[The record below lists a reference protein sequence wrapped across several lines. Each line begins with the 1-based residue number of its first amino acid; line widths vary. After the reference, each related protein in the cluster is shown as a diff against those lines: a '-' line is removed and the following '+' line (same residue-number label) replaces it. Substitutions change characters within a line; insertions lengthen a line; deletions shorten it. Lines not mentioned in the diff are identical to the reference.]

1 MFYEWVAKGAE
12 IGVMAFFAVFV
23 FAACLFV
30 LVAFAAL
37 IGSVIRVGSGDDD
50 SHRD

>member
-1 MFYEWVAKGAE
+1 MFYEWVSAGAIFGIE
-12 IGVMAFFAVFV
+12 AFFAVFM

-37 IGSVIRVGSGDDD
+37 IGSVIKAGSGDDD
-50 SHRD
+50 IRRD